1 MVSDIAKKQIK
12 AWEGC
17 RLAAY
22 RCPGGVWTI
31 GYGHTGSDVREG
43 MRITAEEADRLFDV
57 DVAKHESL
65 ADGVL
70 QRHGV
75 SALNQNQRDAVV
87 SLVYNIGIG
96 NFERSTLLKKMRRN
110 VFDKS
115 IADEFRK
122 WNKSGGKVLAGL
134 VKRREWEAKWY
145 FHLFLLLVLSAVSCQ
160 SSKHSVSTSTIAVDS
175 VSSSRYITESKT
187 GFSLEEYFSL
197 RMDSFDMWCEPIV
210 VQDGNSRRDTIS
222 ACADDVPSYRLHIK
236 ANHAEFVKSVSTEE
250 NSSETSD
257 LALTDSIH
265 ETASS
270 EVDIKKGSISITKPP
285 YITTLFIYL
294 FVIMLFILALRLIR
308 R

>member
-1 MVSDIAKKQIK
+1 MVSDEAKKWIK

-17 RLAAY
+17 RLTAY
-22 RCPGGVWTI
+22 RCPGGVCTI
-31 GYGHTGSDVREG
+31 GYGHTGNDVQEG

-145 FHLFLLLVLSAVSCQ
+145 LGEKV
-160 SSKHSVSTSTIAVDS
+160 
-175 VSSSRYITESKT
+175 
-187 GFSLEEYFSL
+187 
-197 RMDSFDMWCEPIV
+197 
-210 VQDGNSRRDTIS
+210 
-222 ACADDVPSYRLHIK
+222 
-236 ANHAEFVKSVSTEE
+236 
-250 NSSETSD
+250 
-257 LALTDSIH
+257 
-265 ETASS
+265 
-270 EVDIKKGSISITKPP
+270 
-285 YITTLFIYL
+285 
-294 FVIMLFILALRLIR
+294 
-308 R
+308 